1 MGMSDSQLRYY
12 HVCMKRTTL
21 NGVDIAYEDIGLGPV
36 VLLLHGFPLNGR
48 MWSPV
53 IPALSDAYRLI
64 IPDLRGMGESGGT
77 PPTAT
82 TTSMGDYADD
92 AAALL
97 DHLNI
102 KESVVVVGLSMGG
115 YIAFE
120 FHRLHQSRVRALGL
134 IDTRSEGDS
143 PEGAKGRAEQA
154 KRVLA
159 EGSHVVADAMKDKVF
174 GPQVDPALKETWH
187 RVMAG
192 TSPKG
197 VAAALDALRNRSD
210 FTPTLGQINL
220 PTLIVVGEQDVI
232 TPPAGA
238 KAMHTAIRGSVLEII
253 PGAGH
258 VPPLEQPAAF
268 GRVMRGFLD
277 GLKR

>member
-1 MGMSDSQLRYY
+1 
-12 HVCMKRTTL
+12 MKQAKL
-21 NGVDIAYEDIGLGPV
+21 NGVDIAFEDVGSGPV
-36 VLLLHGFPLNGR
+36 VLFLHGFPINGR

-53 IPALSDAYRLI
+53 IATLSDAYRLI
-64 IPDLRGMGESGGT
+64 IPDLRGMGESEVSS
-77 PPTAT
+77 PIAT
-82 TTSMGDYADD
+82 MADYADD

-102 KESVVVVGLSMGG
+102 REPVVVVGLSMGG
-115 YIAFE
+115 YIVFE
-120 FHRLHQSRVRALGL
+120 FHRRHRDRVRALGL

-143 PEGAKGRAEQA
+143 PDAAKGRAEQA

-159 EGSHVVADAMKDKVF
+159 EGSHVVADAMKDKIF
-174 GPQVDPALKETWH
+174 GPNVDPALKEAWH
-187 RVMAG
+187 RIMAS
-192 TSPKG
+192 TAPKG
-197 VAAALDALRNRSD
+197 VAAALEALRNRTD
-210 FTPTLGQINL
+210 FTPSLGQINL

-238 KAMHTAIRGSVLEII
+238 KAMHAAIRGSVLEVI

-268 GRVMRGFLD
+268 GRVMRRFLD
-277 GLKR
+277 GLDH

>member
-1 MGMSDSQLRYY
+1 MLFAIFIVHY
-12 HVCMKRTTL
+12 HVLMNTAKL
-21 NGVDIAYEDIGLGPV
+21 NGVNIAFEDVGSGPV
-36 VLLLHGFPLNGR
+36 VLFLHGFPINGR

-53 IPALSDAYRLI
+53 IPHLSDAYRLI
-64 IPDLRGMGESGGT
+64 IPDLRGMGESEAT
-77 PPTAT
+77 AATSPPT
-82 TTSMGDYADD
+82 SMADYADD

-97 DHLNI
+97 DHLDI
-102 KESVVVVGLSMGG
+102 HEPVVVVGLSMGG
-115 YIAFE
+115 YVVFE
-120 FHRLHQSRVRALGL
+120 FHRLHPTRVRALGL

-143 PEGAKGRAEQA
+143 PEAAKGRAEQA

-159 EGSHVVADAMKDKVF
+159 EGSHVVADAMKDKIF

-192 TSPKG
+192 TSPQG
-197 VAAALDALRNRSD
+197 VAAALEALRNRAD
-210 FTPTLGQINL
+210 FTPTLGQIDV

-238 KAMHTAIRGSVLEII
+238 KAMHAAIRGSKLEVI

-258 VPPLEQPAAF
+258 VPTLEQPAAF
-268 GRVMRGFLD
+268 GRVMRQFLD
-277 GLKR
+277 GLKA

>member
-1 MGMSDSQLRYY
+1 MSA
-12 HVCMKRTTL
+12 MKRAKL
-21 NGVDIAYEDIGLGPV
+21 NGVDIAYEDVGSGPV

-53 IPALSDAYRLI
+53 VAALSDAYRLI
-64 IPDLRGMGESGGT
+64 IPDLRGMGESEST
-77 PPTAT
+77 PTTAT

-97 DHLNI
+97 DHLKI
-102 KESVVVVGLSMGG
+102 HEPVVVAGLSMGG
-115 YIAFE
+115 YIVFE
-120 FHRLHQSRVRALGL
+120 FHRLHPSRVRALGL

-143 PEGAKGRAEQA
+143 PEAAKGRAEQA
-154 KRVLA
+154 KRVLV
-159 EGSHVVADAMKDKVF
+159 EGSHVVADAMKEKIF

-187 RVMAG
+187 RIMSS

-197 VAAALDALRNRSD
+197 VAAALEALRNRSD
-210 FTPTLGQINL
+210 FTPTLEHLDL

-238 KAMHTAIRGSVLEII
+238 RAMHAAVRGSVLEVI
-253 PGAGH
+253 PVAGH

-268 GRVMRGFLD
+268 GRVMRRFLD
-277 GLKR
+277 GLKP

>member
-1 MGMSDSQLRYY
+1 MN
-12 HVCMKRTTL
+12 RTKL
-21 NGVDIAYEDIGLGPV
+21 NGLDIAYEDVGTGPV

-53 IPALSDAYRLI
+53 IPALSDAYRFI
-64 IPDLRGMGESGGT
+64 IPDLRGMGESEAPT
-77 PPTAT
+77 PTSPP
-82 TTSMGDYADD
+82 TSMGDYADD

-102 KESVVVVGLSMGG
+102 REPVVVAGLSMGG
-115 YIAFE
+115 YIVFE
-120 FHRLHQSRVRALGL
+120 FHRIHRSRVRALGL

-143 PEGAKGRAEQA
+143 PEAAKGRAEQA
-154 KRVLA
+154 NGVLA
-159 EGSHVVADAMKDKVF
+159 EGSHVVADGMKDKVF

-187 RVMAG
+187 RIMAN
-192 TSPKG
+192 TAPKG
-197 VAAALDALRNRSD
+197 VAAALEALRNRTD
-210 FTPTLGQINL
+210 FTPALGQIDL

-238 KAMHTAIRGSVLEII
+238 RAMHAAIRGSVLEVI

-268 GRVMRGFLD
+268 SRVMRQFLD

>member
-1 MGMSDSQLRYY
+1 
-12 HVCMKRTTL
+12 MKKARI
-21 NGVDIAYEDIGLGPV
+21 NNVEIAYEDVGSGPA

-48 MWSPV
+48 MWTPV
-53 IPALSDAYRLI
+53 VEALSDQYRVI
-64 IPDLRGMGESGGT
+64 IPDLRGMGESEGT
-77 PPTAT
+77 PVTST

-92 AAALL
+92 AAGLL

-102 KESVVVVGLSMGG
+102 REPVVVVGLSMGG
-115 YIAFE
+115 YVVFE
-120 FHRLHQSRVRALGL
+120 FHRLHPARVRALGL

-159 EGSHVVADAMKDKVF
+159 EGSHVVADAMKDKIF
-174 GPQVDPALKETWH
+174 GPDVDPALKQKWH
-187 RVMAG
+187 GIMAG

-210 FTPTLGQINL
+210 FTPTLGQIDV
-220 PTLIVVGEQDVI
+220 PTLIVVGEHDVI

-238 KAMHTAIRGSVLEII
+238 RAMHAAIRGSSLDVI

-268 GRVMRGFLD
+268 GRVLRQFLD
-277 GLKR
+277 GLKH

>member
-1 MGMSDSQLRYY
+1 MNTAR
-12 HVCMKRTTL
+12 L
-21 NGVDIAYEDIGLGPV
+21 NGVNIAYEDVGAGPG
-36 VLLLHGFPLNGR
+36 VLFLHGFPLNGR

-53 IPALSDAYRLI
+53 KAALSDAYRLI
-64 IPDLRGMGESGGT
+64 IPDLRGMGESEAT
-77 PPTAT
+77 STTAT
-82 TTSMGDYADD
+82 MADYADD

-97 DHLNI
+97 NHLGI
-102 KESVVVVGLSMGG
+102 REPVVVVGLSMGG

-120 FHRLHQSRVRALGL
+120 FHHRHRARVRALGL
-134 IDTRSEGDS
+134 VDTRSEGDS

-159 EGSHVVADAMKDKVF
+159 EGSNVVADAMKDKVF
-174 GPQVDPALKETWH
+174 GPNVDSALKETWH
-187 RVMAG
+187 RIMAD

-197 VAAALDALRNRSD
+197 VAAALEALRNRTD
-210 FTPTLGQINL
+210 FTPTLGQIDV
-220 PTLIVVGEQDVI
+220 PTLIVVGEQDAI

-238 KAMHTAIRGSVLEII
+238 RAMQAAIRGSVLEVI

-268 GRVMRGFLD
+268 ARVIRKFLD
-277 GLKR
+277 GLRP